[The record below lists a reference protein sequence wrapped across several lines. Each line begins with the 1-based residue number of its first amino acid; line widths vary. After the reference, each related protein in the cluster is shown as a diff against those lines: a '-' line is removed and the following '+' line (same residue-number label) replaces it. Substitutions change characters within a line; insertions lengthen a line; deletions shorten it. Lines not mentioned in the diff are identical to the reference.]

1 MLTLDDMNAIDEAT
15 ARDLELGEPDTSPII
30 IGARGT
36 SFQLG
41 DLRVDLSRRKP
52 VARILWALTQSSLD
66 GQGLATPE
74 LIAAGWPG
82 EKLVRNAGRIR
93 LRVAIATLRSMGLSR
108 IVTTRTGYRLGGR
121 IVIEGPTTV
130 APPSHERAIDEVAP
144 DAADIADVVEGE
156 PEQAAG

>member
-1 MLTLDDMNAIDEAT
+1 MNAIDDRSE
-15 ARDLELGEPDTSPII
+15 ARDLEIGEPDTSPLV

-108 IVTTRTGYRLGGR
+108 IVTTRTGYMLEGR
-121 IVIEGPTTV
+121 IVVEGPQTD
-130 APPSHERAIDEVAP
+130 APPSHERVVDEAGP
-144 DAADIADVVEGE
+144 EAE
-156 PEQAAG
+156 PERAVG